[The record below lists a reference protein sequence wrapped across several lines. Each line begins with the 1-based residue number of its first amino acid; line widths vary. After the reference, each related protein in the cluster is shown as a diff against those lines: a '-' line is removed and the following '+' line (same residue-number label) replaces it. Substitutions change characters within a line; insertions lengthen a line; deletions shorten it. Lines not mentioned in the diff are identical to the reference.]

1 LQRSWLVSQ
10 PIEFT
15 MSFGEDNEL
24 HIIAEVGDSKNTE
37 PPERGHVEVTQ
48 CRLIKNID
56 KKSRVF
62 IPFEPDGL
70 GVWNRHLNKYE
81 SLMDDIADTAHETLG
96 N

>member
-1 LQRSWLVSQ
+1 VSQ

-24 HIIAEVGDSKNTE
+24 HIIAEIWDPMTTE
-37 PPERGHVEVTQ
+37 PTERGHVEVTQ

-62 IPFEPDGL
+62 IPFEPQGL
-70 GVWNRHLNKYE
+70 GVWNRSLNKYE

>member
-1 LQRSWLVSQ
+1 
-10 PIEFT
+10 
-15 MSFGEDNEL
+15 
-24 HIIAEVGDSKNTE
+24 
-37 PPERGHVEVTQ
+37 VTQ

-62 IPFEPDGL
+62 IPFEPDGV

-81 SLMDDIADTAHETLG
+81 SLMDDIADTAHEKLE

>member
-1 LQRSWLVSQ
+1 MSQ
-10 PIEFT
+10 TVEFT
-15 MSFGEDNEL
+15 MFFGQENEL
-24 HIIAEVGDSKNTE
+24 HIIAEVSDPKNTE

-62 IPFEPDGL
+62 IPFEPDGV

-81 SLMDDIADTAHETLG
+81 SLMDDIADTAHEKLE

>member
-1 LQRSWLVSQ
+1 MSQ
-10 PIEFT
+10 TVEFT
-15 MSFGEDNEL
+15 MLFGQDNEL
-24 HIIAEVGDSKNTE
+24 HIIAEVNDPKNTE
-37 PPERGHVEVTQ
+37 PPEKGHVDITQ

-81 SLMDDIADTAHETLG
+81 SLINDIADTAHEQLE

>member
-1 LQRSWLVSQ
+1 MSQ

-24 HIIAEVGDSKNTE
+24 HIIAEIWDPMTTE
-37 PPERGHVEVTQ
+37 PTERGHVEVTQ

-62 IPFEPDGL
+62 IPFEPQGL
-70 GVWNRHLNKYE
+70 GVWNRSLNKYE

>member
-1 LQRSWLVSQ
+1 MSQ
-10 PIEFT
+10 TVEFT
-15 MSFGEDNEL
+15 MFFGQDNEL
-24 HIIAEVGDSKNTE
+24 HIIAEVNDPKNTE
-37 PPERGHVEVTQ
+37 PPEKGHVDITQ

-81 SLMDDIADTAHETLG
+81 SLINDIADTAHEQLD

>member
-1 LQRSWLVSQ
+1 MSQ
-10 PIEFT
+10 AVEFT

-24 HIIAEVGDSKNTE
+24 HIIAEIWDPKTTGSTDK
-37 PPERGHVEVTQ
+37 GHVEVNQ

-62 IPFEPDGL
+62 IPFEPQGL

-81 SLMDDIADTAHETLG
+81 SLMEDIADNAHERLSE
-96 N
+96 NIQNQF

>member
-1 LQRSWLVSQ
+1 MSQ

-15 MSFGEDNEL
+15 MSFGEGNEL
-24 HIIAEVGDSKNTE
+24 HIIAEIWDPMTTE
-37 PPERGHVEVTQ
+37 PTERGHVEVTQ

>member
-1 LQRSWLVSQ
+1 MSQ
-10 PIEFT
+10 TVEFT
-15 MSFGEDNEL
+15 MFFGQDNEL
-24 HIIAEVGDSKNTE
+24 HIIAEVNDPKNTE
-37 PPERGHVEVTQ
+37 PPERGHVDITQ

-81 SLMDDIADTAHETLG
+81 SLMDDIADTAYEQLE